1 MMIKRKASV
10 SKNVDQ
16 LPTQEELEEEDCLE
30 ESEVVEEM
38 CKKQLPS
45 RKNVGARRPSGAD
58 IHPEL
63 TMDKIQS
70 QRGILTSFGSRSSRD
85 SRGSRRSSE
94 LSFSTK
100 EVLELNTM
108 YEYGQE
114 KQRKRRSRPRK
125 REGARRSTWEAGSRR
140 SSISVLTL
148 TVKKTEKRKKR
159 YFARSD
165 VTPQP
170 QSRTAVHYLVMKF
183 LKSLW
188 KLLNLISRP
197 FLHQELG

>member
-1 MMIKRKASV
+1 MIKRKASV

-45 RKNVGARRPSGAD
+45 SSRRNVGARRPSGAD

-70 QRGILTSFGSRSSRD
+70 QRGILTSFGSRSSRE

-100 EVLELNTM
+100 EVLELNTRVECLELLFGYSM
-108 YEYGQE
+108 AFE
-114 KQRKRRSRPRK
+114 KSSKRITTLESCN
-125 REGARRSTWEAGSRR
+125 GAHRRW
-140 SSISVLTL
+140 
-148 TVKKTEKRKKR
+148 
-159 YFARSD
+159 F
-165 VTPQP
+165 
-170 QSRTAVHYLVMKF
+170 
-183 LKSLW
+183 
-188 KLLNLISRP
+188 
-197 FLHQELG
+197 